1 VKRRHAL
8 KYCLL
13 LLTVAACTEQPLAP
27 GVCPDFCPGAQIE
40 IHDTLFATVIERDS
54 SFRGYLQAY
63 QGDAMTATDVPGV
76 VDSRPFFTTDT
87 MFARIQPVLTD
98 TTTVPKVID
107 SVRVRF
113 VVVRWPRNTTNLRLK
128 LYRLP
133 VNVDTTTDF
142 ASLDPYF
149 TAPPVDSL
157 NIYDLL
163 AIPAIGDTQT
173 IRLWGDSIRVDSAG
187 HVLQISQGDSA
198 LAVYFKLDTLRAP
211 FSEADTGRSAWGVRV
226 AADSNASMTVG
237 STQTG
242 ARSPLVRW
250 FYHYTIPDTVS
261 TKPDSVASKDK
272 VMPNR
277 FDSFVFDP
285 PTPPD
290 DSNLA
295 VGGVPSARAVVRVN
309 MPKFLHDSIDI
320 VRATLLLVPVSAP
333 QGAPIDSFYV
343 VARPV
348 LGDLGAKSP
357 VNPASSLADSAIVRI
372 GSADTVR
379 IELTSLFSAWSRD
392 STAVTTFVLE
402 HSPEAS
408 SYTEVRFYSSRTPA
422 YRPAVRIT
430 YVGRY
435 QFGRP

>member
-1 VKRRHAL
+1 
-8 KYCLL
+8 
-13 LLTVAACTEQPLAP
+13 
-27 GVCPDFCPGAQIE
+27 
-40 IHDTLFATVIERDS
+40 
-54 SFRGYLQAY
+54 
-63 QGDAMTATDVPGV
+63 
-76 VDSRPFFTTDT
+76 
-87 MFARIQPVLTD
+87 
-98 TTTVPKVID
+98 
-107 SVRVRF
+107 
-113 VVVRWPRNTTNLRLK
+113 
-128 LYRLP
+128 
-133 VNVDTTTDF
+133 
-142 ASLDPYF
+142 
-149 TAPPVDSL
+149 
-157 NIYDLL
+157 
-163 AIPAIGDTQT
+163 
-173 IRLWGDSIRVDSAG
+173 
-187 HVLQISQGDSA
+187 
-198 LAVYFKLDTLRAP
+198 
-211 FSEADTGRSAWGVRV
+211 
-226 AADSNASMTVG
+226 MTVG

-422 YRPAVRIT
+422 YRPAMRIT